1 HVYVRRRDC
10 HSPAIHVDFHYPLE
24 TDPLAPA
31 LSALSDALAG
41 ATAGGGESASGRSSR
56 LYRAL
61 IDSGLATDV
70 DATYTLRKDPYLFVV
85 EATLGSGSTH
95 HQVERVILDELA
107 RMADQPLEAD
117 EFARVRRQLLSAS
130 AFMTD
135 TITWRAYRLGEVLAT
150 GAATSLAEW
159 YDRLAAGDAEDIRA
173 AAESIFKERSRV
185 VGWFIPEEAA

>member
-85 EATLGSGSTH
+85 EATLRPGSTH
-95 HQVERVILDELA
+95 ENVERVIQEELTRIAREPLSDE
-107 RMADQPLEAD
+107 E
-117 EFARVRRQLLSAS
+117 
-130 AFMTD
+130 
-135 TITWRAYRLGEVLAT
+135 
-150 GAATSLAEW
+150 
-159 YDRLAAGDAEDIRA
+159 
-173 AAESIFKERSRV
+173 
-185 VGWFIPEEAA
+185 